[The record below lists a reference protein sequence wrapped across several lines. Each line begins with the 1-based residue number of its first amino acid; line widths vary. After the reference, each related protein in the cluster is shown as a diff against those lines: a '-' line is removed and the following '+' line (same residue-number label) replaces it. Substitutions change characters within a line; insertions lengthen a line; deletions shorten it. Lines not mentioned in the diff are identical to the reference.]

1 MTGVDPLAVLLKF
14 GFLAVL
20 YLFVLWIARS
30 ALRDLRRREEPV
42 AADDGASEHDRPRRG
57 RLGHDG
63 AAADGED
70 PGDELRPRL
79 EVVAAKG
86 RDPGEAFDVDRETR
100 LGRAEGAELR
110 IEDSFAS
117 ASHAR
122 IYPSGRGT
130 VIEDLGSTNGTFVN
144 GRQITRPLR
153 LEVDDT
159 VRIGDTELR
168 YRE

>member
-1 MTGVDPLAVLLKF
+1 MGDPDPIAVMLKF

-20 YLFVLWIARS
+20 YLFLLWIARS
-30 ALRDLRRREEPV
+30 ALRDLRRGED
-42 AADDGASEHDRPRRG
+42 AAPATAGPGKGAPG
-57 RLGHDG
+57 GGHDG
-63 AAADGED
+63 ALDGD
-70 PGDELRPRL
+70 GLPPDLRPRL

-86 RDPGEAFDVDRETR
+86 HEPGDAFAVRSGAQ
-100 LGRAEGAELR
+100 LGRSGSADVP
-110 IEDSFAS
+110 IDDSFAS

-122 IYPSGRGT
+122 IYPSARG
-130 VIEDLGSTNGTFVN
+130 VFIEDLGSTNGTYVN
-144 GRQITRPLR
+144 GRQITRPLQ

>member
-1 MTGVDPLAVLLKF
+1 MGDPDPIAVMLKF

-20 YLFVLWIARS
+20 YLFLLWIARS
-30 ALRDLRRREEPV
+30 AMRDLRRGED
-42 AADDGASEHDRPRRG
+42 AAPAAAGPGMGAPG
-57 RLGHDG
+57 GGHDG
-63 AAADGED
+63 ALDGD
-70 PGDELRPRL
+70 GLPPDLRPRL

-86 RDPGEAFDVDRETR
+86 HEPGHAFAVRSGAQ
-100 LGRAEGAELR
+100 LGRSESADVP
-110 IEDSFAS
+110 IDDSFAS

-122 IYPSGRGT
+122 IYPSARG
-130 VIEDLGSTNGTFVN
+130 VFIEDLGSTNGTYVN
-144 GRQITRPLR
+144 GRQITRPLQ

>member
-1 MTGVDPLAVLLKF
+1 MGDPDPIAVLLKF

-20 YLFVLWIARS
+20 YLFLLFIARS
-30 ALRDLRRREEPV
+30 ALRDLRRGDDAVP
-42 AADDGASEHDRPRRG
+42 AAAAPRMAAPGPGSDGAP
-57 RLGHDG
+57 DG
-63 AAADGED
+63 DG
-70 PGDELRPRL
+70 LSPRL

-86 RDPGEAFDVDRETR
+86 LKPGHAFAVRSGAQ
-100 LGRAEGAELR
+100 LGRAESSDVR
-110 IEDSFAS
+110 IDDSFAS

-122 IYPSGRGT
+122 IYPSARGL
-130 VIEDLGSTNGTFVN
+130 VIEDLGSTNGTYVN
-144 GRQITRPLR
+144 GRQLTRPLE

>member
-1 MTGVDPLAVLLKF
+1 MGDPDPIAVMLKF

-20 YLFVLWIARS
+20 YLFLLWIARS
-30 ALRDLRRREEPV
+30 ALRDLRRGEDAAPAAAGPGRGAPGGGRERPLDGD
-42 AADDGASEHDRPRRG
+42 DDGLPPD
-57 RLGHDG
+57 
-63 AAADGED
+63 
-70 PGDELRPRL
+70 LRPRL

-86 RDPGEAFDVDRETR
+86 HEPGYAFAVRSGAQ
-100 LGRAEGAELR
+100 LGRSESADVP
-110 IEDSFAS
+110 IDDSFAS

-122 IYPSGRGT
+122 IYPAARG
-130 VIEDLGSTNGTFVN
+130 VFIEDLGSTNGTYVN
-144 GRQITRPLR
+144 GRQITRPLQ

>member
-1 MTGVDPLAVLLKF
+1 MGDPDPVAVLLKF

-20 YLFVLWIARS
+20 YLFLLWIARS
-30 ALRDLRRREEPV
+30 ALRDLRRGE
-42 AADDGASEHDRPRRG
+42 DRAP
-57 RLGHDG
+57 
-63 AAADGED
+63 AAAAPHAGMEIGGRNGDAEGDGLAPD
-70 PGDELRPRL
+70 RQPRL

-86 RDPGEAFDVDRETR
+86 HRPGHAFEVRSGAR
-100 LGRAEGAELR
+100 LGRSEASDVH
-110 IEDSFAS
+110 IDDSFAS

-122 IYPSGRGT
+122 IYPSARG
-130 VIEDLGSTNGTFVN
+130 VFIEDLGSTNGTYVN
-144 GRQITRPLR
+144 GRQITRPLQ

>member
-1 MTGVDPLAVLLKF
+1 MGDPDPIAVMLKF

-20 YLFVLWIARS
+20 YLFLLWIARS
-30 ALRDLRRREEPV
+30 ALRDLRRGED
-42 AADDGASEHDRPRRG
+42 AAP
-57 RLGHDG
+57 
-63 AAADGED
+63 AAAGPGRGAPGGGRERPLDGD
-70 PGDELRPRL
+70 GDGLPPDLRPRL

-86 RDPGEAFDVDRETR
+86 HEPGYAFAVRSGAQ
-100 LGRAEGAELR
+100 LGRSESADVP
-110 IEDSFAS
+110 IDDSFAS

-122 IYPSGRGT
+122 IYPSARG
-130 VIEDLGSTNGTFVN
+130 VFIEDLGSTNGTYVN
-144 GRQITRPLR
+144 GRQITRPLQ